1 MTRPEENQSRPDVAP
16 SSVRRIRLMGMI
28 AGYVILV
35 LLAWFTGSD
44 ALSALCVVV
53 LVSAVLSPA
62 LHRKSRGAWIA
73 WLVIVGGVVVLTFNG
88 HGRTTLDLVPLAVN
102 VGLAILFGISLTRGH
117 TPLIARAII
126 AIEGAERLEL
136 PRVEIYARRLTLAWA
151 LVFAIQAIL
160 FILLMAW
167 WLPKLA
173 IDSTAHHWAM
183 MWLHIG
189 GYLLPGVFMIVE
201 YGFRRWYL
209 RHIPHVPARQFLQQL
224 VRNWP
229 QLLRDSEWRAPRTP

>member
-1 MTRPEENQSRPDVAP
+1 MS
-16 SSVRRIRLMGMI
+16 MI

-53 LVSAVLSPA
+53 LVSAVLASA
-62 LHRKSRGAWIA
+62 LRRKSRGAWMA
-73 WLVIVGGVVVLTFNG
+73 WLVIVGGVAVLTFNG
-88 HGRTTLDLVPLAVN
+88 HGRTALDLVPLAVN
-102 VGLAILFGISLTRGH
+102 LGLAFLFGISLTEGH

-136 PRVEIYARRLTLAWA
+136 PRVDTYARMLTLAWA
-151 LVFAIQAIL
+151 LLFGIQAIL
-160 FILLMAW
+160 FILLMGW
-167 WLPKLA
+167 WLPQLA
-173 IDSTAHHWAM
+173 IDSRAYHWAM
-183 MWLHIG
+183 MWLHVG
-189 GYLLPGVFMIVE
+189 GYLLPGLFMVVE

-209 RHIPHVPARQFLQQL
+209 SHIPHVPARQFLQQL

-229 QLLRDSEWRAPRTP
+229 QLLRDSDLRAPRTP